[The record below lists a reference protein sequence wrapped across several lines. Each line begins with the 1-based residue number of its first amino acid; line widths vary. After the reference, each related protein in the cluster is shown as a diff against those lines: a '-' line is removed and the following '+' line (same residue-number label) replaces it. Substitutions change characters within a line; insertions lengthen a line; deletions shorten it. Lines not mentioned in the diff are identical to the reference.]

1 MNKQKIKE
9 HKKKKLFFDNFYKH
23 LECAKNAIRT
33 ISDQGMQRA
42 KVMIKGPSLK
52 RDATL
57 RAIRRSGILLNF
69 IRVVTPMPHNRCRS
83 LKKKCV

>member
-1 MNKQKIKE
+1 
-9 HKKKKLFFDNFYKH
+9 
-23 LECAKNAIRT
+23 
-33 ISDQGMQRA
+33 MQRA